1 MRTETVRSMHA
12 VEKRQ
17 KKEKQ
22 NIMNDIQ
29 IVMIENPLNDD
40 PG

>member
-1 MRTETVRSMHA
+1 MRTETVRSMHG

>member
-1 MRTETVRSMHA
+1 MRTETARSMHG
-12 VEKRQ
+12 VEKWQ